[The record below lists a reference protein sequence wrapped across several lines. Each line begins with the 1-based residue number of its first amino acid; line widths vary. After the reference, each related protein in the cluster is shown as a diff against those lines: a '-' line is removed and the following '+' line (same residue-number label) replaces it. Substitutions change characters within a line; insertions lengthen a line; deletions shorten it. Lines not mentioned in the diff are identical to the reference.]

1 MDLKIFIVLF
11 CALFTGGHSL
21 QCYECLGI
29 MGSCESKETTCPDT
43 ATATCA
49 SATVVQTTG
58 GTEVKMQS
66 KGCTVKE
73 GCISASVN
81 FGVARTVTSTQCCNT
96 DRCNSNDAPVYG
108 SNSPNGKQCYY
119 CDGKSCFN
127 KLNCLGDED
136 YCLKATGETR
146 FTKQAK
152 ACDVKQNCVNGSI
165 NFGLGSTG
173 FSMQCCNTDLCNS
186 KDVPDYNSYSPNGK
200 QCYYCDD
207 TSCLNKLNCLGSEDS
222 CITAKVTASQ
232 TVKGCITKT
241 ICDSASQASQ
251 GFKDFTCCQG
261 NLCNGA
267 KSITQ
272 NLLFLSWPFFF
283 YILIH

>member
-1 MDLKIFIVLF
+1 MDLNIFIVLI
-11 CALFTGGHSL
+11 CTLFAEGRSL
-21 QCYECLGI
+21 KCYECAGL
-29 MGSCESKETTCPDT
+29 MGFCVSKEKTCPSNET
-43 ATATCA
+43 SCA
-49 SATVVQTTG
+49 SATFVQ
-58 GTEVKMQS
+58 S
-66 KGCTVKE
+66 
-73 GCISASVN
+73 I
-81 FGVARTVTSTQCCNT
+81 
-96 DRCNSNDAPVYG
+96 
-108 SNSPNGKQCYY
+108 
-119 CDGKSCFN
+119 
-127 KLNCLGDED
+127 
-136 YCLKATGETR
+136 GETR

-165 NFGLGSTG
+165 NFGFGSTG

-207 TSCLNKLNCLGSEDS
+207 TSCFNKLNCLGSEDS

-232 TVKGCITKT
+232 TLKGCITKT

-251 GFKDFTCCQG
+251 GFKDFSCCQG

-272 NLLFLSWPFFF
+272 NLLFLLWPFFF